1 MGNSQRSTLIQM
13 KNKFRVLAIKITK
26 ELLRIIGTIT
36 LGIGVCVGIALVAY
50 IRNRLFDMWSIPY

>member
-13 KNKFRVLAIKITK
+13 KNKFRVLAIKIIK
-26 ELLRIIGTIT
+26 ELLRVVGTII

-50 IRNRLFDMWSIPY
+50 IRNSLFDMWNIPY

>member
-13 KNKFRVLAIKITK
+13 KNKFRVLTIKIIK
-26 ELLRIIGTIT
+26 GLLRIIGTII

-50 IRNRLFDMWSIPY
+50 IRNRLFDVWNISY

>member
-13 KNKFRVLAIKITK
+13 KNKFKVLTIKIIK
-26 ELLRIIGTIT
+26 VLLRIIGTII

-50 IRNRLFDMWSIPY
+50 IRNSLFDMWNIPY

>member
-13 KNKFRVLAIKITK
+13 KNKFRVLAIKIIK
-26 ELLRIIGTIT
+26 ELLRIIGTII

-50 IRNRLFDMWSIPY
+50 IRNSLFDMWNIPY